1 MKFFYR
7 TFDPN
12 FSLLKKD
19 SESLVEDDQQTQ
31 QNRNSNLQPQ
41 TSQFQ
46 ASGDTCLWV
55 LPLKLP

>member
-19 SESLVEDDQQTQ
+19 SESLVEDDQQTHKIVIVIY
-31 QNRNSNLQPQ
+31 NLR
-41 TSQFQ
+41 Q
-46 ASGDTCLWV
+46 ASF
-55 LPLKLP
+55 KLLGTRVCGSSL